1 MAAAADT
8 EADAE
13 ATTVEVVEADTTTA
27 AVTTIVTADTM
38 TVTTTTTMVAM
49 EATQQVPQASPLLS
63 SPARSPGPLHLQ
75 CRTVFRRRHQDGFHL
90 RALLRRV
97 GTSLPVPLVLR
108 HGISSSSK
116 DRRGWGNSSHEG
128 LLLAMLAETVTE
140 AQTETATV
148 VAETHMVEEVA
159 MGTPVAE
166 EETIMVADGMEG
178 IRVTIRTTTE
188 RHAMT
193 VVVVVVEGEETAV
206 AVVATDPVAT
216 TMGAGRRDQVE

>member
-1 MAAAADT
+1 M
-8 EADAE
+8 
-13 ATTVEVVEADTTTA
+13 EVVEADTTA

-38 TVTTTTTMVAM
+38 TVTTTTTMVAT
-49 EATQQVPQASPLLS
+49 EATQQAPQVFPLLS
-63 SPARSPGPLHLQ
+63 SPARSPGPLHPK

-90 RALLRRV
+90 RALPRRV
-97 GTSLPVPLVLR
+97 GSNLPVPLVLR

-116 DRRGWGNSSHEG
+116 DRRGWGSSSHEG
-128 LLLAMLAETVTE
+128 LLPAMRAEMVME

-193 VVVVVVEGEETAV
+193 VVVVVVVVVVEGEETTA
-206 AVVATDPVAT
+206 AAAVATDPVAT

>member
-1 MAAAADT
+1 MAAAAGT

-13 ATTVEVVEADTTTA
+13 ATTVEVVEADTTA

-38 TVTTTTTMVAM
+38 TVTTTTTMVAT
-49 EATQQVPQASPLLS
+49 EATQQVPQVFPLLS
-63 SPARSPGPLHLQ
+63 SPARSPGPLHPK

-90 RALLRRV
+90 RALPRRV
-97 GTSLPVPLVLR
+97 GSNLPVPLVLR

-116 DRRGWGNSSHEG
+116 DRRGWGSNSHEG
-128 LLLAMLAETVTE
+128 LLLVMLAETVME

-206 AVVATDPVAT
+206 AAVATDLVAT